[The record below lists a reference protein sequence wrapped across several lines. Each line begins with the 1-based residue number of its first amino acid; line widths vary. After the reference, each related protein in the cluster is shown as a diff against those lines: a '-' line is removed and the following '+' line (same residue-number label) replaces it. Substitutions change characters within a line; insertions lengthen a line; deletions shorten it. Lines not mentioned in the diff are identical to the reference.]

1 MWLLGFELR
10 TLGRAVSAP
19 NCYAISPAPRLFF
32 LYVCVCACVYI
43 NKRGGRRGYQIH
55 LELQLAAMSF
65 QDHAQAGTPVRRVLS
80 H

>member
-1 MWLLGFELR
+1 MLGPEPWSSA
-10 TLGRAVSAP
+10 RAVSAL

-65 QDHAQAGTPVRRVLS
+65 QDHAQAGMPVRRVLS